1 MSSIGNGIALTIP
14 IFVILATFGRT
25 SASAATSVAYNK
37 VKSAGVWLNLVTVNL
52 NDPNVC
58 VTPAISKWGI
68 GSCESFRSILR
79 RTRPAAAI
87 DGTFFCTRTLKPTG
101 DIVIDRR
108 LVWKGYLGVAIAVR
122 ENRFISFLPS
132 NRSDLYRWSD
142 FDNVLGAGPSLVRD
156 GKIVVVPRLEGFK
169 SSVHYTKRIRAA
181 VGLTYANKLLLAVTT
196 RPVYLSQL
204 ARAMK
209 ALKCIEAAGLDG
221 GSSTGLYY
229 KGKLIRN
236 PSRGMTNC
244 LLVYDNPSILEQR
257 RSAFCPNLQYD
268 QTQSSRSTAPQKSI
282 TLQL

>member
-1 MSSIGNGIALTIP
+1 MSSFANGIALTIP
-14 IFVILATFGRT
+14 LFVTLLAIGRI
-25 SASAATSVAYNK
+25 SANAATSVAYNK
-37 VKSAGVWLNLVTVNL
+37 VKAAGVWLNLITVNL

-58 VTPAISKWGI
+58 ITPAISRWGI

-87 DGTFFCTRTLKPTG
+87 DGTLFCTRTLKPTG
-101 DIVIDRR
+101 DIVIDRK
-108 LVWKGYLGVAIAVR
+108 LVWKGYLGVAIAIR
-122 ENRFISFLPS
+122 ENRFVSFLPLS
-132 NRSDLYRWSD
+132 RSDLYQWSD
-142 FDNVLGAGPSLVRD
+142 FDNVLGAGPSLVRN
-156 GKIVVVPRLEGFK
+156 GAIVVMPRLEGFK
-169 SSVHYTKRIRAA
+169 SSVHYTKRVRAA
-181 VGLTYANKLLLAVTT
+181 VGLTYANKLLLATTT

-209 ALKCIEAAGLDG
+209 ALKCVEAAGLDG

-244 LLVYDNPSILEQR
+244 LLVYDNPNNLEQHR
-257 RSAFCPNLQYD
+257 DAFCPNQQQY
-268 QTQSSRSTAPQKSI
+268 QTQSSQSATPQKSI